1 MGHPQLWWLLIAPR
15 RDGSD
20 LYGPEAEERSD
31 QTADLVPPPIYVTQL
46 GSNWGPNL
54 GRFMLLSGNQLENY
68 RPEPRT
74 PAFSFVQLMGTELS
88 FFL

>member
-31 QTADLVPPPIYVTQL
+31 QTADLVPPPDLVTQM
-46 GSNWGPNL
+46 GSKTWSFYAAF
-54 GRFMLLSGNQLENY
+54 GRLI
-68 RPEPRT
+68 
-74 PAFSFVQLMGTELS
+74 FVRATESMGLRE
-88 FFL
+88 